1 MPRKTPETEEERTE
15 RLIRNNPWNGAGNWV
30 EWSEVFWENYFLPP
44 LERIRQESIK
54 GRVIA

>member
-1 MPRKTPETEEERTE
+1 MPRKTPETEEERAE
-15 RLIRNNPWNGAGNWV
+15 RLIRNNPWNGTGNWV
-30 EWSEVFWENYFLPP
+30 DWSEAFWENYFLPP